1 MSIYGEEYGQTIIP
15 GELGSTAL
23 TQSQDNSGN
32 TGSLGNANTGNGAF
46 LGEGVR
52 SGIDSWDKAYTDAGG
67 KIPSRFG
74 LSDLKQFALD
84 NKSWLAG
91 AGALASVYGGGS
103 NVDKKTGYQG
113 VIPTLAASRSMIAAP
128 PTRAQG
134 YRPGAG
140 GIDYGGDVSYK
151 LAPGMDPYANLSGT
165 SGSLAGANLTS
176 DVNSVAATTA
186 AAAKTAADLA
196 AAKKAGDAA
205 AIAAAQKAADAA
217 AAAKVAADKA
227 AADKAAADKT
237 VTTKTTNL
245 GSAGYQAA
253 IKSGLTPAQYYGN
266 INQWLIDNPRAS
278 RSEID
283 AIMAQVGVS
292 KEDLQKALGTSGF
305 SDFTKYGLTQ
315 GQGLQELN
323 FAIADWVAKNPFA
336 TAQEIKDI
344 MKASGATQEDI
355 GRGLNALSAS
365 AGKEA
370 AVVGGM
376 GLDQLYKNILDYQS
390 KPRTPEEIAA
400 ALAATGLEQRDLN
413 AAQRYATEKGYVGN
427 PKSEAANFDY
437 LANTKAADTTAAN
450 TSVADTLA
458 AVESSAG
465 TPVIQQPVVQEAVVQ
480 TPVVQEAVVQQPTTA
495 SDNTNDIYRYF
506 ADPSTQAM
514 LAAGDVQSIAETM
527 QALGWSPAEV
537 AAATNSNPAEV
548 QAAYDAALGIGNA
561 DYGYMQ
567 AAEGGYLGY
576 ADGGEIA
583 MAKGR
588 YLQGQTDGMADE
600 LPARIGKDQPAALSH
615 GEFVIPAD
623 VVSHMGN
630 GNSDA
635 GAKKLYQ
642 MMDKIRMAR
651 TGNKKQGKK
660 INPDKFMPGGL
671 AQAYASGG
679 EIKKFETGGLTTANK
694 NASMGISGVESNL
707 SNWAGPYV
715 TNMLGQGQALANMP
729 YQAYM
734 GQLTAGE
741 SPLQTGAF
749 GTAGSLTTPTSIGN
763 AATTAGGIAT
773 KAADLTYKPT
783 TSAFDAT
790 QAQTYMNPYLESS
803 LKPQL
808 EEARRQS
815 QLTQTQNAAKMTQ
828 AGAFGGGRQAIL
840 DAETQRNLANTQANI
855 TGQGYSTAYDK
866 AMAQFNADQA
876 RKAQENQFGAT
887 YGLQGLQTGLQAA
900 QAQGGLGATQ
910 ASTGLANLNAQLS
923 AGAQQRGI
931 ESEGIAADK
940 AQFEEARANPYKMV
954 QYQQSLLQG
963 LPLAAQS
970 YQGIDP
976 STLTKAAQ
984 GATSVNQ
991 LLKNLGLIS

>member
-1 MSIYGEEYGQTIIP
+1 M
-15 GELGSTAL
+15 
-23 TQSQDNSGN
+23 
-32 TGSLGNANTGNGAF
+32 
-46 LGEGVR
+46 
-52 SGIDSWDKAYTDAGG
+52 
-67 KIPSRFG
+67 
-74 LSDLKQFALD
+74 
-84 NKSWLAG
+84 
-91 AGALASVYGGGS
+91 
-103 NVDKKTGYQG
+103 
-113 VIPTLAASRSMIAAP
+113 
-128 PTRAQG
+128 
-134 YRPGAG
+134 
-140 GIDYGGDVSYK
+140 
-151 LAPGMDPYANLSGT
+151 
-165 SGSLAGANLTS
+165 
-176 DVNSVAATTA
+176 
-186 AAAKTAADLA
+186 
-196 AAKKAGDAA
+196 
-205 AIAAAQKAADAA
+205 KAA
-217 AAAKVAADKA
+217 
-227 AADKAAADKT
+227 
-237 VTTKTTNL
+237 
-245 GSAGYQAA
+245 
-253 IKSGLTPAQYYGN
+253 
-266 INQWLIDNPRAS
+266 
-278 RSEID
+278 
-283 AIMAQVGVS
+283 GV
-292 KEDLQKALGTSGF
+292 
-305 SDFTKYGLTQ
+305 
-315 GQGLQELN
+315 N
-323 FAIADWVAKNPFA
+323 
-336 TAQEIKDI
+336 
-344 MKASGATQEDI
+344 QEDVA
-355 GRGLNALSAS
+355 RGINALSAS

-370 AVVGGM
+370 AIVGGM

-413 AAQRYATEKGYVGN
+413 AAQRYAKEKGYVGN

-465 TPVIQQPVVQEAVVQ
+465 IPVIQQPVVQEAVVQ

-495 SDNTNDIYRYF
+495 TDNTNDIYRYF

-548 QAAYDAALGIGNA
+548 QAAYDAALGIGQQ
-561 DYGYMQ
+561 DSYLY
-567 AAEGGYLGY
+567 AATGGYLGY

-588 YLQGQTDGMADE
+588 YLQGETDGMADK
-600 LPARIGKDQPAALSH
+600 LPARIGRNQPAALSH

-679 EIKKFETGGLTTANK
+679 EVQKFTTGGTAADK
-694 NASMGISGVESNL
+694 NYAAGIQGIESNL

-749 GTAGSLTTPTSIGN
+749 NTAANLQTPSSIGT
-763 AATTAGGIAT
+763 AATTAGNIAT
-773 KAADLTYKPT
+773 AAQGLKYTPT
-783 TSAFDAT
+783 TSSFDT
-790 QAQTYMNPYLESS
+790 AQMQNYMNPYLKGALE
-803 LKPQL
+803 PQL

-815 QLTQTQNAAKMTQ
+815 QITQTQNAGKMTQ

-840 DAETQRNLANTQANI
+840 DAETQRNLASTQANI

-866 AMAQFNADQA
+866 AMAQFNADQQ
-876 RKAQENQFGAT
+876 RKMQEAQYGAG

-910 ASTGLANLNAQLS
+910 SSTGLANLSQQLA